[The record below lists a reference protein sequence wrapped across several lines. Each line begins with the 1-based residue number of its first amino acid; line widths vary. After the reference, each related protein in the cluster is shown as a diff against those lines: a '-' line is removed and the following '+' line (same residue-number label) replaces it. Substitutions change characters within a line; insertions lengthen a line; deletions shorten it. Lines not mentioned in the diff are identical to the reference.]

1 MLFLNAIAPN
11 AFKNNKNI
19 RSVVVGKNVRVIGK
33 NSFKGCKNL
42 KTLVI
47 KGKKLK
53 KIKKGAFKNANSK
66 IVIKCA
72 KGQGKKYRKLVRES
86 R

>member
-1 MLFLNAIAPN
+1 M
-11 AFKNNKNI
+11 

-72 KGQGKKYRKLVRES
+72 KGQ
-86 R
+86 